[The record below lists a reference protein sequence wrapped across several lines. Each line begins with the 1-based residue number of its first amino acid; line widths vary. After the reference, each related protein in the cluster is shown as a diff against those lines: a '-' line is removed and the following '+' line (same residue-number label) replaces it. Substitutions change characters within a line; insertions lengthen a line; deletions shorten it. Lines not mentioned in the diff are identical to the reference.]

1 MKKIYHLSTCST
13 CSRILKEIEAAGINL
28 KTIDLVDIKSNPL
41 NEQQVDELK
50 EMSGSY
56 LDLFSKRAMKYKAL
70 GLASKN
76 LTEADYKHYLLQD
89 YTFLKRP
96 VAVIDKQIFIGNSKK
111 VEAEL
116 IQFLS
121 SK

>member
-1 MKKIYHLSTCST
+1 MKKIYYLSTCST
-13 CSRILKEIEAAGINL
+13 CSRILKELKSAGINL
-28 KTIDLVDIKSNPL
+28 KSIDLIDIKANPL
-41 NEQQVDELK
+41 NEQQIDELK

-70 GLASKN
+70 GLAGKN

-96 VAVIDKQIFIGNSKK
+96 VALIDEQIFIGNSKK
-111 VEAEL
+111 VVAEL
-116 IQFLS
+116 IQYLT